1 MEIARHV
8 EEDQNQYTAIE
19 HWALVDLVALTQYVT
34 PCLLLV
40 KQHEKLCIPFNVFLT
55 GNIIVRRVLP
65 DPHWMP
71 HSACIHLFQESY
83 CIHCVK
89 PIL

>member
-19 HWALVDLVALTQYVT
+19 HWPLVDLVALTQYVT

-40 KQHEKLCIPFNVFLT
+40 ELHEKLCIPINDFLR
-55 GNIIVRRVLP
+55 GN
-65 DPHWMP
+65 
-71 HSACIHLFQESY
+71 SY
-83 CIHCVK
+83 C
-89 PIL
+89 LQRAL